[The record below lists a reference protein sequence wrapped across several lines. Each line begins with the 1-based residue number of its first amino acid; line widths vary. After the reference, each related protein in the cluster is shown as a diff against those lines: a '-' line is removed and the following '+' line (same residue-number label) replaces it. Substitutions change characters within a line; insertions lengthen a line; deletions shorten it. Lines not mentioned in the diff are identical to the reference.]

1 MESKIQEFT
10 KCLSSCDVRKG
21 YLRGFELFEEFS
33 GRSIYETIKRRR
45 ENFNNF
51 DSKAEGQLER
61 EVESFYNWLKGV
73 KGLQPSIAY
82 YYSVGLKSL
91 LAGFP
96 FGVAVGL
103 LFGIIL
109 DTHAGQ
115 SLP

>member
-1 MESKIQEFT
+1 MESKILEFT
-10 KCLSSCDVRKG
+10 ECLSSYDIRKG

-45 ENFNNF
+45 ENFNIFN
-51 DSKAEGQLER
+51 SRVKGQLER
-61 EVESFYNWLKGV
+61 EVESFYNWLKEV

-91 LAGFP
+91 LAGLP
-96 FGVAVGL
+96 MGVTVGL